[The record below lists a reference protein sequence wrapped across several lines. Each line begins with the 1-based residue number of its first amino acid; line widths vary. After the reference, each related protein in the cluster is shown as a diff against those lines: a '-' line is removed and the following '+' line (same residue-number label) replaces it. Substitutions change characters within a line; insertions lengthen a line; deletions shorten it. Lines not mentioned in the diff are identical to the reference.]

1 MKSAWLSRQK
11 QILLLNDWPRPN
23 IDSSIYTGAIIHWL
37 IGSRESANLFSSRF
51 ILLGNLPDNAP
62 CSRHIWETKKSL
74 LSIFIFWHALINGN
88 LLARKY
94 VLFPSKA
101 ESISSTMPPKSRHDR
116 YSSQITPLL
125 PPPWQRTNRKM
136 IKSVVNRGQRVE
148 NFRERSFHRGRD
160 EPWINKPWSVVLFEG
175 STGIAQRRG
184 EARRGSR
191 GRKRGEVATQQC
203 A

>member
-116 YSSQITPLL
+116 YSSQITTFSHP
-125 PPPWQRTNRKM
+125 
-136 IKSVVNRGQRVE
+136 
-148 NFRERSFHRGRD
+148 RD
-160 EPWINKPWSVVLFEG
+160 KEQTEKWSKA
-175 STGIAQRRG
+175 SWTGGNALKIFAKG
-184 EARRGSR
+184 PFIGVGTSR
-191 GRKRGEVATQQC
+191 G
-203 A
+203 